1 MRLKSIL
8 PTILLGSVLL
18 VAGFFVSLIEIKK
31 EQAVQPTSARNNET
45 RSEQAPSTGSGQARP
60 NFASQNLGGQA
71 FLLPVSETS
80 YLPVRDFNVPEPVL
94 ETRAAMLFDVRSGRT
109 LFSKNPNQRL
119 PIASITKLMSA
130 LVVLDNLNLRDVFTV
145 PAEDINV
152 DGKGADFYKNEQLL
166 GTDLFKIMLIKSS
179 NDAALA
185 FATAAQKAGIDF
197 VAKMNEKAQSLGM
210 TNTRFADPAGL
221 NDQDAFSTAS
231 DLVKLIRYAARY
243 DLISQTLI
251 TGSVTVTSIDGKAV
265 HNLVNTNQL
274 LSRLPG
280 IVMGKTGYTDNALG
294 TMALEVGINDGRD
307 IIISVILGA
316 KDRFLETE
324 KLIQWGRTAYRW
336 Q

>member
-18 VAGFFVSLIEIKK
+18 ITGFFVSLIEI
-31 EQAVQPTSARNNET
+31 QGGQSVQPTPARNNET
-45 RSEQAPSTGSGQARP
+45 RSE
-60 NFASQNLGGQA
+60 QA

-80 YLPVRDFNVPEPVL
+80 YLPVRDFNVPELVL
-94 ETRAAMLFDVRSGRT
+94 EAKAVMLFDVRSGRS
-109 LFSKNPNQRL
+109 LYSKNPNQRL

-130 LVVLDNLNLRDVFTV
+130 LVVLDNLNLNNIFTV

-166 GTDLFKIMLIKSS
+166 GADLFKIMLIKSS

-197 VAKMNEKAQSLGM
+197 VAKMNEKAQTIGM
-210 TNTRFADPAGL
+210 ANTKFADPAGL

-231 DLVKLIRYAARY
+231 DLVKLVRYAARN
-243 DLISQTLI
+243 DLISQTLM
-251 TGSVTVTSIDGKAV
+251 TGSATVTSIDGRAV
-265 HNLVNTNQL
+265 HSLVNTNQL
-274 LSRLPG
+274 LGQIPG

-307 IIISVILGA
+307 IIISVVLSA
-316 KDRFLETE
+316 KDRFSETE
-324 KLIQWGRTAYRW
+324 KLIQWSKTAYSWR
-336 Q
+336 